1 MKRLYLY
8 YCILIFGFFYGG
20 SKAAYAGPSLILSNS
35 ADIQVNATV
44 INPVGFVSR
53 KFKEQGQLTG
63 RAIEFSSSREISV
76 LTSRNTLLEIDN
88 GHRKFFL
95 ISSENFGF
103 VTIDDNLLR
112 SKITPLISFISMI
125 SAELSSKTITDSSL
139 CLIRLITISD

>member
-63 RAIEFSSSREISV
+63 RVIEFSSSHEISV
-76 LTSRNTLLEIDN
+76 LTNGNALLEIEN

-112 SKITPLISFISMI
+112 SEITPLISFISMI

>member
-1 MKRLYLY
+1 MKRLFY
-8 YCILIFGFFYGG
+8 YILIFGFSYGG
-20 SKAAYAGPSLILSNS
+20 INSAYAEPSLVLSNS

-44 INPVGFVSR
+44 ITPVGFVSR
-53 KFKEQGQLTG
+53 KSKEQGQLTG
-63 RAIEFSSSREISV
+63 RASEFISSREISV

-95 ISSENFGF
+95 ISSENFGC
-103 VTIDDNLLR
+103 VTIDNNLLR